1 MGIKVYWSFL
11 TLTAILVFCFLD
23 VRASIVVAGNA
34 TDGVALLEF
43 KSKITDDPF
52 GVLAS
57 WNSSIHY
64 CKWRGITC
72 TPRHQRVT
80 ILDLQ
85 SLQLGGSI
93 SPYIGNLS
101 FLQKLHLQNNKI
113 VGNIPTEIGKFV
125 NLQRLEM
132 WNNQLSGTIPH
143 AIGDLQNLKILYL
156 HGNRFSGNIPISI
169 GNLKMLIQLDL
180 SDNFLQG
187 TVPPS
192 FGQCNNLVAVDLSNN
207 NLSGTLSP
215 QLVGLSSLSIFN
227 VSVNLLSGAV
237 SNNFV
242 SCTSLEQ
249 LDMHGN
255 LFEGPIG
262 LSLSPLRGL
271 KVLDLSQNNLSG
283 EIPEFL
289 AGFKFLQNL
298 NLSHNNFESMIP
310 TEGIFKNASATSV
323 FGNNKLCGGIPEF
336 QLPTCV
342 SKKTKQNRST
352 LPLKLVIAIDC
363 GLLVL
368 TLALSS
374 LFCRLMCMK
383 KRGNP
388 TPSISI
394 DLDFPYVSYEAL
406 YSATKGFSSENL
418 IGAGNF
424 ASVYK
429 GILFEGAPAVAIKVF
444 NFLHHDASKSFTV
457 ECEVMR
463 NIIHRKIIKVV
474 TACSRVDY
482 QGNDFKALVYEFM
495 PNGSLEEWIHP
506 ITEED
511 KRHKAPGNLNSLERL
526 NIAIDVASALEYL
539 HLGCKPPIA
548 HCDIKPSNILLN
560 DEMTACVAD
569 FGIARFLEATNEQ
582 TSSIGV
588 KGTTGYIAPEY
599 GMGHET
605 SSYGDVYSFG
615 ILLLEMF
622 TGLRP
627 SDDMF
632 KDNLNLQNWVQSALP
647 ERVEE
652 IVDTLFFKE
661 IEEEETV
668 YKYKKAPSSSTQR
681 SIILEC
687 LNSICE
693 IGVACSAEL
702 PGERMKIN
710 DVELGLRLIKKKLL
724 ETPVYEEKQTINM
737 PLSRGKEGY
746 CNDEETPYSA
756 GGLSV
761 VTSDDPETS
770 DAVREESD
778 SSEAKAERHGKKSS
792 CCQCLQENRSS
803 EMDVCI
809 FCDAMYCCN
818 CVVKAMGSM
827 PEGRTCAACVG
838 SRLDVCMP
846 TSSNGI
852 GSSGESNS
860 PNCHDNLPV
869 NNELPDDSNDG
880 TNAGFHDYMNPAN
893 SESGESGASSHSVSS
908 EVFSCKEKGFNEEE
922 APGHGHVRK
931 PSVITFR
938 DPDPSDAVYE
948 ESDYSEFESIHE
960 KPKAVRKGKK
970 GSCYRCLKGN
980 RFTKKEFC
988 FVCGARYC
996 SSCVLWAMDSMPEGR
1011 ICVTCIGF
1019 RLDASKRLSLW
1030 KCSGILKGLLTETE
1044 VKQIMRSEISCKANQ
1059 LPRERVFVN
1068 GEPLSERELV
1078 ILLSCPN
1085 PPKKLNRGTYWYDKV
1100 LGFWGEIGHGPCQ
1113 IISPRLNVGGQI
1125 MINASNGNTNVV
1137 INNRK
1142 ITRKELWMLKLAGV
1156 QCEGQPHFW
1165 VSADGSY
1172 RKEGMKNVKGRI
1184 WDKSTMKLVC
1194 ALLSLPT
1201 PPDSENPC
1209 GNEVNGV
1216 NVKLL
1221 LLGEHNSGTSTIYK
1235 RAVEIS
1241 KAAGYETSDM
1251 DIMYI
1256 GGLTST
1262 DGLLFPEQT
1271 QENSISDS
1279 SNQHDPLLSY
1289 QLITVNPR
1297 ILGEN
1302 CKWLEMFED
1311 VDMVLFCVSLT
1322 DYDEYF
1328 EDSKGFCTN
1337 KIKYDMLEEKI
1348 QEVPLSR
1355 CEWFANFNPVISHN
1369 HHSTRR
1375 RNNNTPLVQ
1384 YAAHYIAVKFKR
1396 WFRFLTGRNLF
1407 VSLVTA
1413 SEPETVDEALKYAK
1427 EILKQEEEEPVYTD
1441 SDSTE

>member
-1 MGIKVYWSFL
+1 
-11 TLTAILVFCFLD
+11 
-23 VRASIVVAGNA
+23 
-34 TDGVALLEF
+34 
-43 KSKITDDPF
+43 
-52 GVLAS
+52 
-57 WNSSIHY
+57 
-64 CKWRGITC
+64 
-72 TPRHQRVT
+72 
-80 ILDLQ
+80 
-85 SLQLGGSI
+85 
-93 SPYIGNLS
+93 
-101 FLQKLHLQNNKI
+101 
-113 VGNIPTEIGKFV
+113 
-125 NLQRLEM
+125 
-132 WNNQLSGTIPH
+132 
-143 AIGDLQNLKILYL
+143 
-156 HGNRFSGNIPISI
+156 
-169 GNLKMLIQLDL
+169 
-180 SDNFLQG
+180 
-187 TVPPS
+187 
-192 FGQCNNLVAVDLSNN
+192 
-207 NLSGTLSP
+207 
-215 QLVGLSSLSIFN
+215 
-227 VSVNLLSGAV
+227 
-237 SNNFV
+237 
-242 SCTSLEQ
+242 
-249 LDMHGN
+249 
-255 LFEGPIG
+255 
-262 LSLSPLRGL
+262 
-271 KVLDLSQNNLSG
+271 
-283 EIPEFL
+283 
-289 AGFKFLQNL
+289 
-298 NLSHNNFESMIP
+298 
-310 TEGIFKNASATSV
+310 
-323 FGNNKLCGGIPEF
+323 
-336 QLPTCV
+336 
-342 SKKTKQNRST
+342 
-352 LPLKLVIAIDC
+352 
-363 GLLVL
+363 
-368 TLALSS
+368 
-374 LFCRLMCMK
+374 
-383 KRGNP
+383 
-388 TPSISI
+388 
-394 DLDFPYVSYEAL
+394 
-406 YSATKGFSSENL
+406 
-418 IGAGNF
+418 
-424 ASVYK
+424 
-429 GILFEGAPAVAIKVF
+429 
-444 NFLHHDASKSFTV
+444 
-457 ECEVMR
+457 
-463 NIIHRKIIKVV
+463 
-474 TACSRVDY
+474 
-482 QGNDFKALVYEFM
+482 
-495 PNGSLEEWIHP
+495 
-506 ITEED
+506 
-511 KRHKAPGNLNSLERL
+511 
-526 NIAIDVASALEYL
+526 
-539 HLGCKPPIA
+539 
-548 HCDIKPSNILLN
+548 
-560 DEMTACVAD
+560 
-569 FGIARFLEATNEQ
+569 
-582 TSSIGV
+582 
-588 KGTTGYIAPEY
+588 
-599 GMGHET
+599 
-605 SSYGDVYSFG
+605 
-615 ILLLEMF
+615 MF

-1235 RAVEIS
+1235 RLILKICIRCSVLIHKGNILNYFATSLRFHCLTTFIKSTINSAVEIS

-1337 KIKYDMLEEKI
+1337 KMLASRQLFQNIYDMLEEKI

>member
-1279 SNQHDPLLSY
+1279 SNQHDPLLS
-1289 QLITVNPR
+1289 
-1297 ILGEN
+1297 
-1302 CKWLEMFED
+1302 
-1311 VDMVLFCVSLT
+1311 
-1322 DYDEYF
+1322 
-1328 EDSKGFCTN
+1328 
-1337 KIKYDMLEEKI
+1337 KYDMLEEKI

>member
-1 MGIKVYWSFL
+1 
-11 TLTAILVFCFLD
+11 
-23 VRASIVVAGNA
+23 
-34 TDGVALLEF
+34 
-43 KSKITDDPF
+43 
-52 GVLAS
+52 
-57 WNSSIHY
+57 
-64 CKWRGITC
+64 
-72 TPRHQRVT
+72 
-80 ILDLQ
+80 
-85 SLQLGGSI
+85 
-93 SPYIGNLS
+93 
-101 FLQKLHLQNNKI
+101 
-113 VGNIPTEIGKFV
+113 
-125 NLQRLEM
+125 
-132 WNNQLSGTIPH
+132 
-143 AIGDLQNLKILYL
+143 
-156 HGNRFSGNIPISI
+156 
-169 GNLKMLIQLDL
+169 
-180 SDNFLQG
+180 
-187 TVPPS
+187 
-192 FGQCNNLVAVDLSNN
+192 
-207 NLSGTLSP
+207 
-215 QLVGLSSLSIFN
+215 
-227 VSVNLLSGAV
+227 
-237 SNNFV
+237 
-242 SCTSLEQ
+242 
-249 LDMHGN
+249 
-255 LFEGPIG
+255 
-262 LSLSPLRGL
+262 
-271 KVLDLSQNNLSG
+271 
-283 EIPEFL
+283 
-289 AGFKFLQNL
+289 
-298 NLSHNNFESMIP
+298 
-310 TEGIFKNASATSV
+310 
-323 FGNNKLCGGIPEF
+323 
-336 QLPTCV
+336 
-342 SKKTKQNRST
+342 
-352 LPLKLVIAIDC
+352 
-363 GLLVL
+363 
-368 TLALSS
+368 
-374 LFCRLMCMK
+374 
-383 KRGNP
+383 
-388 TPSISI
+388 
-394 DLDFPYVSYEAL
+394 
-406 YSATKGFSSENL
+406 
-418 IGAGNF
+418 
-424 ASVYK
+424 
-429 GILFEGAPAVAIKVF
+429 
-444 NFLHHDASKSFTV
+444 
-457 ECEVMR
+457 
-463 NIIHRKIIKVV
+463 
-474 TACSRVDY
+474 
-482 QGNDFKALVYEFM
+482 
-495 PNGSLEEWIHP
+495 
-506 ITEED
+506 
-511 KRHKAPGNLNSLERL
+511 
-526 NIAIDVASALEYL
+526 
-539 HLGCKPPIA
+539 
-548 HCDIKPSNILLN
+548 
-560 DEMTACVAD
+560 
-569 FGIARFLEATNEQ
+569 
-582 TSSIGV
+582 
-588 KGTTGYIAPEY
+588 
-599 GMGHET
+599 MGHET

-1044 VKQIMRSEISCKANQ
+1044 VKQIMISEISCKANQ

-1100 LGFWGEIGHGPCQ
+1100 LGFWGE
-1113 IISPRLNVGGQI
+1113 V
-1125 MINASNGNTNVV
+1125 NTRN
-1137 INNRK
+1137 
-1142 ITRKELWMLKLAGV
+1142 
-1156 QCEGQPHFW
+1156 CC
-1165 VSADGSY
+1165 Y
-1172 RKEGMKNVKGRI
+1172 
-1184 WDKSTMKLVC
+1184 C
-1194 ALLSLPT
+1194 
-1201 PPDSENPC
+1201 
-1209 GNEVNGV
+1209 
-1216 NVKLL
+1216 
-1221 LLGEHNSGTSTIYK
+1221 
-1235 RAVEIS
+1235 
-1241 KAAGYETSDM
+1241 
-1251 DIMYI
+1251 
-1256 GGLTST
+1256 
-1262 DGLLFPEQT
+1262 
-1271 QENSISDS
+1271 
-1279 SNQHDPLLSY
+1279 
-1289 QLITVNPR
+1289 LI
-1297 ILGEN
+1297 
-1302 CKWLEMFED
+1302 F
-1311 VDMVLFCVSLT
+1311 FYS
-1322 DYDEYF
+1322 F
-1328 EDSKGFCTN
+1328 F
-1337 KIKYDMLEEKI
+1337 
-1348 QEVPLSR
+1348 
-1355 CEWFANFNPVISHN
+1355 F
-1369 HHSTRR
+1369 
-1375 RNNNTPLVQ
+1375 
-1384 YAAHYIAVKFKR
+1384 
-1396 WFRFLTGRNLF
+1396 
-1407 VSLVTA
+1407 
-1413 SEPETVDEALKYAK
+1413 
-1427 EILKQEEEEPVYTD
+1427 
-1441 SDSTE
+1441 

>member
-1 MGIKVYWSFL
+1 MDIKVYWSFFA
-11 TLTAILVFCFLD
+11 LTAILVFSFLD

-43 KSKITDDPF
+43 KCKITDDPF

-132 WNNQLSGTIPH
+132 WNNQLSG
-143 AIGDLQNLKILYL
+143 AI
-156 HGNRFSGNIPISI
+156 
-169 GNLKMLIQLDL
+169 
-180 SDNFLQG
+180 
-187 TVPPS
+187 
-192 FGQCNNLVAVDLSNN
+192 
-207 NLSGTLSP
+207 
-215 QLVGLSSLSIFN
+215 
-227 VSVNLLSGAV
+227 
-237 SNNFV
+237 SNNFG

-255 LFEGPIG
+255 LFAGPIG
-262 LSLSPLRGL
+262 SSLSSLRGL
-271 KVLDLSQNNLSG
+271 RVLDLSQNNLSD

-298 NLSHNNFESMIP
+298 NLSYNNFESMLPI
-310 TEGIFKNASATSV
+310 EGIFKNASATSV
-323 FGNNKLCGGIPEF
+323 FGNKKLCGGIPEF

-342 SKKTKQNRST
+342 SKKSKRNRST
-352 LPLKLVIAIDC
+352 LPLKLVIVIDI

-388 TPSISI
+388 TPSIS
-394 DLDFPYVSYEAL
+394 FPYVSYRML
-406 YSATKGFSSENL
+406 YNATKGFSSENL

-424 ASVYK
+424 GSVYK
-429 GILFEGAPAVAIKVF
+429 GILFESTTAVAVKVF
-444 NFLHHDASKSFTV
+444 NVLHHDASKSFAV
-457 ECEVMR
+457 ECEVTR
-463 NIIHRKIIKVV
+463 NIRHRNLVKVF
-474 TACSRVDY
+474 TACSGVDF

-495 PNGSLEEWIHP
+495 ANGSLEEWMHP

-511 KRHKAPGNLNSLERL
+511 KRHKAPGNLNSLKRL
-526 NIAIDVASALEYL
+526 NIAIDVACVLKYL
-539 HLGCKPPIA
+539 HLDCQPPIA
-548 HCDIKPSNILLN
+548 HCDLKPSNILLD
-560 DEMTACVAD
+560 DEMTAYVSD
-569 FGIARFLEATNEQ
+569 FGIARFLEAADEQ
-582 TSSIGV
+582 TRSIGV
-588 KGTTGYIAPEY
+588 EGTTGYIAPEY
-599 GMGHET
+599 GMGHEV

-632 KDNLNLQNWVQSALP
+632 KDNLNLRNCVKSALP
-647 ERVEE
+647 ERAEE
-652 IVDTLFFKE
+652 IVDIFFFKE

-668 YKYKKAPSSSTQR
+668 YKRASSGSTQR

-687 LNSICE
+687 LISICE
-693 IGVACSAEL
+693 IGVACSAEQ

-710 DVELGLRLIKKKLL
+710 DVEPRLRLIKKKLL
-724 ETPVYEEKQTINM
+724 EAPVYQEKQTISM
-737 PLSRGKEGY
+737 PLSQDEEGY
-746 CNDEETPYSA
+746 YNDEETPCSVR
-756 GGLSV
+756 GPSV

-770 DAVREESD
+770 DTVHEGSD
-778 SSEAKAERHGKKSS
+778 SSDAKAERHGKKSS

-803 EMDVCI
+803 DMDVCI

-818 CVVKAMGSM
+818 CVVKEMGSM

-838 SRLDVCMP
+838 SWLDVCMP

-860 PNCHDNLPV
+860 PNCQDNLPV

-893 SESGESGASSHSVSS
+893 SESVESGASSHSISS

-922 APGHGHVRK
+922 APDHVRK

-948 ESDYSEFESIHE
+948 VSDYSEFESIHE

-988 FVCGARYC
+988 FVCGERYC
-996 SSCVLWAMDSMPEGR
+996 FNCVLWAMDSVPEGR
-1011 ICVTCIGF
+1011 ICVTCNSF

-1030 KCSGILKGLLTETE
+1030 KCSGMPKGLLTDTE

-1059 LPRERVFVN
+1059 LPPDRVFVN
-1068 GEPLSERELV
+1068 GEPLSKRELV

-1085 PPKKLNRGTYWYDKV
+1085 PPKKLNCGTYWYDKV

-1113 IISPRLNVGGQI
+1113 IISPQLNVGGQI
-1125 MINASNGNTNVV
+1125 MRNASNGNTNVV

-1172 RKEGMKNVKGRI
+1172 QKEGMKNVKGRI

-1235 RAVEIS
+1235 RFPSQAVEIS

-1251 DIMYI
+1251 DIMYT

-1279 SNQHDPLLSY
+1279 SNQHDPLLSTCSY

-1302 CKWLEMFED
+1302 CKWIEMFED

-1337 KIKYDMLEEKI
+1337 KMLASRQLFQNIVIHPTFNQKNFLLILSNYDMLEEKI

-1396 WFRFLTGRNLF
+1396 WFRFLTFRNLF